1 VILSKKILIVVM
13 MGLAMMW
20 AMNGCK
26 SKDKE
31 AKHRTLQGTVAMV
44 SAANNTVAMNWYSEK
59 LGKSIPVSGKIIP
72 ETEIYIDGKLADIN
86 QLKENDEVIVEGY
99 KKGTDVI
106 ALKVMVTRTAAN
118 GSQTIQ
124 KPTTQPAN

>member
-1 VILSKKILIVVM
+1 
-13 MGLAMMW
+13 
-20 AMNGCK
+20 
-26 SKDKE
+26 
-31 AKHRTLQGTVAMV
+31 MV